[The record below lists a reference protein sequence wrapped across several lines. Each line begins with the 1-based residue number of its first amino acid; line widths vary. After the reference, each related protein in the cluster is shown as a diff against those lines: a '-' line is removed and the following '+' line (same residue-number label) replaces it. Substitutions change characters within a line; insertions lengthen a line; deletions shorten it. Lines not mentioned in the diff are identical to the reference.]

1 METRKRRTV
10 QINIIDGRGVVSG
23 TVLGGFA
30 RGVASQCVGMALF
43 IFFFRQAMEE
53 VLVIPCSSNDGKA
66 AAVARQAGA
75 KCFNA
80 KDYRVRDEKSPHF
93 DN

>member
-1 METRKRRTV
+1 
-10 QINIIDGRGVVSG
+10 
-23 TVLGGFA
+23 
-30 RGVASQCVGMALF
+30 MALF

-93 DN
+93 DD